1 MANIVA
7 NEKSYRHSQKVRKQN
22 HAKMSKLRTVVKKVR
37 NSNDQS
43 KLVEAYSVIDKT
55 ASKGVIHKN
64 KANRLKSR
72 TAKALNKAVAE
83 QAA

>member
-7 NEKSYRHSQKVRKQN
+7 NEKTYRHSQKVRKAN